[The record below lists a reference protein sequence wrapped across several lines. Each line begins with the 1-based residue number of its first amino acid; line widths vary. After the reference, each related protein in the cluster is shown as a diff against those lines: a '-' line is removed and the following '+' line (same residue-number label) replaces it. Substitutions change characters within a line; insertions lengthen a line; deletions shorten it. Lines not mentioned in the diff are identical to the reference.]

1 MILFFYWVFY
11 VVNCRVFFYRGLAAW
26 PNKESLGL
34 LIPNP
39 GVVPFAEISCS
50 CFKEWCATLS
60 LRDCRR
66 LTAAFHFLYR
76 YLFEVK
82 KSHTFWLFSGQKE
95 EFFNG
100 MKKCKWNGGWT
111 SFHVQCKK
119 DNNGVKEGW
128 LLRGDE
134 LCVCCER
141 EYCLFWNYKSR
152 FDSRM
157 GFVGRMQRMAGGWS
171 EWSLEVVWCLLFQC
185 VRSRDNKNSSGGS
198 AVALPPKCS
207 FKARRPAGIALTDAM
222 DDQQC

>member
-1 MILFFYWVFY
+1 
-11 VVNCRVFFYRGLAAW
+11 
-26 PNKESLGL
+26 
-34 LIPNP
+34 
-39 GVVPFAEISCS
+39 
-50 CFKEWCATLS
+50 
-60 LRDCRR
+60 
-66 LTAAFHFLYR
+66 
-76 YLFEVK
+76 
-82 KSHTFWLFSGQKE
+82 
-95 EFFNG
+95 
-100 MKKCKWNGGWT
+100 MKNCKWNGGWT

-171 EWSLEVVWCLLFQC
+171 EWSLEAVWCLLFQC
-185 VRSRDNKNSSGGS
+185 VRSRNNKNSSGGS

-207 FKARRPAGIALTDAM
+207 SMARRYSADRRNGWPAMPVTLGRGCQTREERIKHPFGFLLCRIIAIMWNDVSKAYV
-222 DDQQC
+222 